1 MLSSR
6 LCDIVL
12 VFVLYSVIRWCVFLM
27 IRRPPRSTRTDTLFP
42 YTTLFRSKPISAIL
56 SISDSA
62 IALSCGL
69 GACDATTR
77 ARPWFQRWRPGER
90 PWPRLRSR
98 TMPVQGIGGLFFRA
112 RDPEGL
118 ADWYRRH
125 LGIGAGWAA
134 AGTGQPDQWVGTHAR
149 PEEGRGG

>member
-1 MLSSR
+1 
-6 LCDIVL
+6 
-12 VFVLYSVIRWCVFLM
+12 M
-27 IRRPPRSTRTDTLFP
+27 IPAISISTIAGLPVRHATHCAPTP
-42 YTTLFRSKPISAIL
+42 SKPISAIL

-125 LGIGAGWAA
+125 LGIGAGCAA
-134 AGTGQPDQWVGTHAR
+134 EGTGTPDDWLDRKSTRLNSSH
-149 PEEGRGG
+149 